1 MKRYLKLTNQLISHF
16 DDVRIDQVPWEE
28 NLEADGVA
36 MLASSN
42 GNIERPGLYMEDQAG
57 PSIERLHVSHIQFA
71 NSQMDPILTYIRDR
85 KLPLDPSKAR
95 KVKVRSSRF
104 IVLNDELY
112 KRGFSLPYLK
122 CLNSKDAMYVLREI
136 HEGIYG
142 NHSGRRSLVGKVVRA

>member
-1 MKRYLKLTNQLISHF
+1 
-16 DDVRIDQVPWEE
+16 
-28 NLEADGVA
+28 
-36 MLASSN
+36 
-42 GNIERPGLYMEDQAG
+42 
-57 PSIERLHVSHIQFA
+57 
-71 NSQMDPILTYIRDR
+71 MDPILTYIRDR
-85 KLPLDPSKAR
+85 KLPLDPSEAR

-104 IVLNDELY
+104 IVLNDKLY